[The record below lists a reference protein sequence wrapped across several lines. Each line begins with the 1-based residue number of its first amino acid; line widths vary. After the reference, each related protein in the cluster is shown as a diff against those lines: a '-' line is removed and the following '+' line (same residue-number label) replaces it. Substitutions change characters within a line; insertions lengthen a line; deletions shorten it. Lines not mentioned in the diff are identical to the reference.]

1 MRRPD
6 RLPRRA
12 ALALAL
18 PALAPACALPGPPPP
33 RPVCGP
39 GAPFHV
45 TASDWHS
52 EVLVPVHWLPELAP
66 LAPRAALVSLGFGQ
80 RDFFMAERPG
90 LAEALAALAP
100 GPAVIRADFAD
111 APPRHGAA
119 LEVVPLSGGRAGL
132 ARFLAAS
139 FARDAGGRLPPPL
152 LSLPPARHFLAA
164 ARRYSLAYT
173 CNTWTAEAL
182 AAAGL
187 PVAVAG
193 TLSRGQVMAQARA
206 LSCAEAFPAPPPSSS
221 AAEARAHG

>member
-1 MRRPD
+1 MRRPH
-6 RLPRRA
+6 RLHRRA
-12 ALALAL
+12 ALALPLAL
-18 PALAPACALPGPPPP
+18 PACALPGAPPPGAG
-33 RPVCGP
+33 CGP

-52 EVLVPVHWLPELAP
+52 EVLLPAAWLPDLAP
-66 LAPRAALVSLGFGQ
+66 LGPGLALVSLGFGQ

-100 GPAVIRADFAD
+100 GPAVIRARFLD
-111 APPRHGAA
+111 APPRAGGE
-119 LEVVPLSGGRAGL
+119 LEVAPLRGGREGL
-132 ARFLAAS
+132 VRFLAAS
-139 FARDAGGRLPPPL
+139 FARDAAGRLPPPL

-193 TLSRGQVMAQARA
+193 TVSRGQVMAQARA
-206 LSCAEAFPAPPPSSS
+206 LSCPDALPPAAHPSS
-221 AAEARAHG
+221 APHARAHG